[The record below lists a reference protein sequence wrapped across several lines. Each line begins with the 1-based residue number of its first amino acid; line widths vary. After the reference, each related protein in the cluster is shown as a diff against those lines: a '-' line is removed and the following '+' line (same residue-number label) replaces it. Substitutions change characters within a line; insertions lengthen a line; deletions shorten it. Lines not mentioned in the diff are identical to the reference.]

1 MLDTSVV
8 IAYLDP
14 EDRANAVAGGV
25 VDGLVRSGRNPGLI
39 SMVTV
44 TEALVGPARNGD
56 RELYAEVVEF
66 LTQLPGLRLQ
76 EIDFPIAERAATL
89 RASHRLRAADALIIA
104 TGLAAGASRIVSND
118 REWSTRLPASAISAT
133 VVLLDD
139 HLPFSA

>member
-1 MLDTSVV
+1 MLDTSVL

-14 EDRANAVAGGV
+14 DDRANAVASEV
-25 VDGLVRSGRNPGLI
+25 VDGLVRSGRNPGLV

-44 TEALVGPARNGD
+44 TEVLVGPARSGE

-89 RASHRLRAADALIIA
+89 RAGHRLRVADALIVA
-104 TGLAAGASRIVSND
+104 TGLAAGVGRIVSND
-118 REWSTRLPASAISAT
+118 REWPARLPESEIGAA
-133 VVLLDD
+133 VVLLGD
-139 HLPFSA
+139 HLPFTS